1 MVDKD
6 SKTPPIE
13 CVPSDMPGLYAT
25 NIVVQH
31 TPNEFVISF
40 WEVKAP
46 PVLGTTE
53 EEKKATFE
61 RVKQVPAHCIARLVV
76 SPGRM
81 KGFAGAMQENWDSYQ
96 RKFSAREDNDE
107 E

>member
-1 MVDKD
+1 MVEKGR
-6 SKTPPIE
+6 KEVPIE
-13 CVPSDMPGLYAT
+13 FVPSDIPGLYAT

-31 TPNEFVISF
+31 TPTEFVISF

-46 PVLGTTE
+46 PILGTTE

-61 RVKQVPAHCIARLVV
+61 GVEQVPAHCVARVVV

-81 KGFAGAMQENWDSYQ
+81 KGFAGAMQENWESYH
-96 RKFSAREDNDE
+96 RKFSATEDNDE